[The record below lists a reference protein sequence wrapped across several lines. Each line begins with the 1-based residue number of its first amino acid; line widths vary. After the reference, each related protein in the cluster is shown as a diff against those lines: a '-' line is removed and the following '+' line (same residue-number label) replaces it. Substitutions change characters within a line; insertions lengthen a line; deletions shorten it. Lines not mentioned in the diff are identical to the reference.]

1 MMEYK
6 GYRAAVTYDA
16 PAGALQGEVVGTRDV
31 IVFEAAS
38 VAELRREFQSSV
50 DDYLAVCAERGR
62 EPDKAYSGQ
71 VPLRIKPELH
81 RAATLAARAEGK
93 SLNAWLTAA
102 IERAAAAGR

>member
-16 PAGALQGEVVGTRDV
+16 SAGALQGEVVGIRDV

-38 VAELRREFQSSV
+38 AAELRREFQSSI

-62 EPDKAYSGQ
+62 AP
-71 VPLRIKPELH
+71 
-81 RAATLAARAEGK
+81 AETYP
-93 SLNAWLTAA
+93 APVAQQ
-102 IERAAAAGR
+102 

>member
-16 PAGALQGEVVGTRDV
+16 PAEVLHGEVVGIRDV

-38 VAELRREFQSSV
+38 AAELRREFQVSI

-62 EPDKAYSGQ
+62 SPAPAEAGP
-71 VPLRIKPELH
+71 
-81 RAATLAARAEGK
+81 ARVAQQ
-93 SLNAWLTAA
+93 
-102 IERAAAAGR
+102 

>member
-16 PAGALQGEVVGTRDV
+16 AAGVLHGEVIGIRDV

-38 VAELRREFQSSV
+38 AAELRREFQLSI

-62 EPDKAYSGQ
+62 QP
-71 VPLRIKPELH
+71 
-81 RAATLAARAEGK
+81 
-93 SLNAWLTAA
+93 
-102 IERAAAAGR
+102 AAAGSEQGALR